1 MTGEDAS
8 DVGDRVEE
16 FVEKWTDDPER
27 LIGPITS
34 IGLNVAGI
42 LGALVL
48 ILITAYY
55 MAIRPEPLVDGL
67 VSLFPPPRREH
78 VRHVLDRVR
87 RSWIGWME
95 GVLVDMLAT
104 FVLTFIGLSL
114 IGLDFAIFFAVLS
127 ALLVV
132 VPYFGSIAGA
142 IPPVLFA
149 LTDSPG
155 KALVTLGIYVL
166 VQQIESNVT
175 IPIVM
180 SQRTRMHPA
189 MIAIGVVVVGQLFGF
204 VGLFVAVPILSLIV
218 IADRGVL
225 GQGDRGDRPRAPAQL
240 RSSCPAQDSLT
251 IAMTIPIRTKI
262 TIRIWTTS
270 QKRGSST
277 AAPLLD
283 DRLTQRDGDRVH
295 ARVRLQLEDRAL
307 GVRLDRLGREPD
319 APRHL
324 LGVQPLG
331 QQLED
336 LALALGERG
345 VGADLRHQ
353 QRRRERRIHER
364 LARDHGADRPQQVL
378 RRRALHDVPARARG
392 DRIGQQS
399 LVPVGGEHDG
409 LHVGVGLG
417 YAA

>member
-1 MTGEDAS
+1 VSEDHTPHVAYRAVLLAAGLLLFGLLFRQLVTLLLAILITIVFAIPLAAAATRFERRGLPRPVGALIALLGGIAVLALLITLLVPTFIDQTEEFADAVPGIVDDLEGTYADVTGEDAS
-8 DVGDRVEE
+8 DVGDRVQE
-16 FVEKWTDDPER
+16 FVEKWTDDPEK

-67 VSLFPPPRREH
+67 VNLFPPPRREH

-127 ALLVV
+127 AFLVV

-155 KALVTLGIYVL
+155 KALLTLGVYVL

-189 MIAIGVVVVGQLFGF
+189 VIAIGVVVVGQLFGF

-218 IADRGVL
+218 IATEEFWVKEIEATDRERRRSQIELPGS
-225 GQGDRGDRPRAPAQL
+225 GQ
-240 RSSCPAQDSLT
+240 
-251 IAMTIPIRTKI
+251 
-262 TIRIWTTS
+262 
-270 QKRGSST
+270 
-277 AAPLLD
+277 LD
-283 DRLTQRDGDRVH
+283 DRDDHPDQHEDQDQDLDDEPEAG
-295 ARVRLQLEDRAL
+295 QLHR
-307 GVRLDRLGREPD
+307 G
-319 APRHL
+319 APTR
-324 LGVQPLG
+324 
-331 QQLED
+331 
-336 LALALGERG
+336 
-345 VGADLRHQ
+345 
-353 QRRRERRIHER
+353 
-364 LARDHGADRPQQVL
+364 
-378 RRRALHDVPARARG
+378 
-392 DRIGQQS
+392 
-399 LVPVGGEHDG
+399 
-409 LHVGVGLG
+409 
-417 YAA
+417 

>member
-1 MTGEDAS
+1 VSEDHTPHVAYRAVLLAAGLLLFGLLFRQLVTLLLAILITIVFAIPLAAAATRFERRGLPRPVGALLALLSGIAVVALLITLLVPTFIDQTDEFVDAVPGIVDDLEGTYADVTGEDAS
-8 DVGDRVEE
+8 DVGDRVQE
-16 FVEKWTDDPER
+16 FVERWTDDPEK

-67 VSLFPPPRREH
+67 VNLFPPPRRVH
-78 VRHVLDRVR
+78 VRQVLDRIR

-127 ALLVV
+127 AFLVV
-132 VPYFGSIAGA
+132 VPYFGAIAGA

-155 KALVTLGIYVL
+155 KALLTLGAYVL

-218 IADRGVL
+218 IATEEFWVKEIEATDRERRRSQIELPGS
-225 GQGDRGDRPRAPAQL
+225 GQ
-240 RSSCPAQDSLT
+240 
-251 IAMTIPIRTKI
+251 
-262 TIRIWTTS
+262 
-270 QKRGSST
+270 
-277 AAPLLD
+277 LD
-283 DRLTQRDGDRVH
+283 DRDDHPDQDEDQDQDLDDEPEAG
-295 ARVRLQLEDRAL
+295 QLHR
-307 GVRLDRLGREPD
+307 G
-319 APRHL
+319 APTR
-324 LGVQPLG
+324 
-331 QQLED
+331 
-336 LALALGERG
+336 
-345 VGADLRHQ
+345 
-353 QRRRERRIHER
+353 
-364 LARDHGADRPQQVL
+364 
-378 RRRALHDVPARARG
+378 
-392 DRIGQQS
+392 
-399 LVPVGGEHDG
+399 
-409 LHVGVGLG
+409 
-417 YAA
+417 

>member
-1 MTGEDAS
+1 VSERHTPHVAYRAVLLAAGLLLFGLLFRQLVTLLLAVLITIVVAIPLAAAATRLERRGVPRPVGALLALFGGIAVLGLLIFLLIPPFVDQTNQFVDRVPSVVDDLERTYADVTGEDPGQ
-8 DVGDRVEE
+8 VGDRAQE
-16 FVEKWTDDPER
+16 FVEKWTDDPEK

-48 ILITAYY
+48 IVITAYY

-67 VSLFPPPRREH
+67 ISLFPPHRRDH
-78 VRHVLDRVR
+78 ARHVLDRVR

-95 GVLVDMLAT
+95 GVGVDMLAT
-104 FVLTFIGLSL
+104 FILTFIGLTL

-155 KALVTLGIYVL
+155 KAVLALAVYVL

-218 IADRGVL
+218 IATEEFWVKEIEEIDREQRL
-225 GQGDRGDRPRAPAQL
+225 
-240 RSSCPAQDSLT
+240 
-251 IAMTIPIRTKI
+251 
-262 TIRIWTTS
+262 S
-270 QKRGSST
+270 QIELPGSSKLDHGDDH
-277 AAPLLD
+277 PDQDEDHDQGLD
-283 DRLTQRDGDRVH
+283 DDPEAG
-295 ARVRLQLEDRAL
+295 QLHR
-307 GVRLDRLGREPD
+307 G
-319 APRHL
+319 APTR
-324 LGVQPLG
+324 
-331 QQLED
+331 
-336 LALALGERG
+336 
-345 VGADLRHQ
+345 
-353 QRRRERRIHER
+353 
-364 LARDHGADRPQQVL
+364 
-378 RRRALHDVPARARG
+378 
-392 DRIGQQS
+392 
-399 LVPVGGEHDG
+399 
-409 LHVGVGLG
+409 
-417 YAA
+417 